1 MGQHPSYTLE
11 MGIRVC
17 EAISESQMGIKKL
30 CLENDWMPSATT
42 IKKWVREDAR
52 EKETDKEGFATLYAR
67 AKDEQADSLVEEM
80 LNIADDKTKD
90 TVATE
95 FGESGNAV
103 AVARARLQIDTRK
116 FIAAKL
122 KPKKYGEKL
131 DLTTDGKEIQ
141 SLVPVINVYNSA
153 PPMASSEDE
162 IV

>member
-17 EAISESQMGIKKL
+17 EAISESQMGINKL

-42 IKKWVREDAR
+42 IKKWVREDAK
-52 EKETDKEGFATLYAR
+52 ENETDKEGFATLYAR

-80 LNIADDKTKD
+80 LDIADDKTKD
-90 TVATE
+90 TVSTE

-122 KPKKYGEKL
+122 KPKKYGDKL
-131 DLTTDGKEIQ
+131 DLT
-141 SLVPVINVYNSA
+141 SLGEKINQVPVILTKQDVEALNKDFESKF
-153 PPMASSEDE
+153 
-162 IV
+162 

>member
-1 MGQHPSYTLE
+1 MGQHPSNTLE

-42 IKKWVREDAR
+42 IKKWVREDAK
-52 EKETDKEGFATLYAR
+52 ENETDKEGFATLYAR

-80 LNIADDKTKD
+80 LDIADDKTKD
-90 TVATE
+90 TVSTE

-122 KPKKYGEKL
+122 KPKKYGDKL
-131 DLTTDGKEIQ
+131 DLT
-141 SLVPVINVYNSA
+141 SLGEKINQVPVILTKQDVEALNKDFESKF
-153 PPMASSEDE
+153 
-162 IV
+162 

>member
-42 IKKWVREDAR
+42 IKKWVREDAK
-52 EKETDKEGFATLYAR
+52 ENETDKEGFATLYAR

-80 LNIADDKTKD
+80 LDIADDKTKD
-90 TVATE
+90 TVSTE

-122 KPKKYGEKL
+122 KPKKYGDKL
-131 DLTTDGKEIQ
+131 DLT
-141 SLVPVINVYNSA
+141 SLGEKINQVPVILTKQDVEALNKDFESKF
-153 PPMASSEDE
+153 
-162 IV
+162 

>member
-1 MGQHPSYTLE
+1 MLFRSSYTLE

-42 IKKWVREDAR
+42 IKKWVREDAK
-52 EKETDKEGFATLYAR
+52 ENETDKEGFATLYAR

-80 LNIADDKTKD
+80 LDIADDKTKD
-90 TVATE
+90 TVSTE

-122 KPKKYGEKL
+122 KPKKYGDKL
-131 DLTTDGKEIQ
+131 DLT
-141 SLVPVINVYNSA
+141 SLGEKINQVPVILTKQDVEALNKDFESKF
-153 PPMASSEDE
+153 
-162 IV
+162 